1 MESNP
6 SRSNLKRPFF
16 EDDGSDKP
24 PAQKKV
30 RFPKGKKARPGD
42 EAVNRGRPEEAVGVG
57 IGPTPLTDPRSAA
70 KERAQRRSQITT
82 ELFSEETA
90 GILNDVSAAEVS
102 YKDYEDF
109 VEDGIQIEPFNLN
122 KEREEGYFDADGNF
136 VEYANKNEV
145 EDAWLDSVE
154 VDTKYAGKGFAVT
167 KDDDDVQDLSSDD
180 VGKIKRRIADG
191 CSSKQITPRIE
202 SKSFSVRT
210 DNLSR
215 GGAIL
220 ITEKSRG
227 KSSLISLEVD
237 CVVWLRNQLGDALKG
252 CEAQF
257 FRQFKGD
264 SFLFWVERH
273 CNSKGWF
280 LRLSKCTRG
289 VVRSLVIPQGKNA
302 IGWRTMEES
311 LGSLLNLNGKKSSS
325 DDGCDSGRSRSSTF
339 SYRDAVK
346 GSNEV
351 QKDGRRS
358 MGGASRN
365 WNLTMVIER
374 KQVHNSWKEIFGA
387 LPPSIGM
394 AMVTS
399 TDGREL
405 TSTAID
411 EVSALQQD
419 EGQSRSFPVGR
430 TDKDGTRRRKDVC
443 TKSGTAQKGG
453 ISALDW
459 GQREK
464 EGKGSAA
471 PEEFSSLYRM
481 EDFLDD
487 FGVGKVAP
495 IKAVFSGCELAFN
508 STGPKLEKT
517 VQNKHG
523 GSILGAGPLGP
534 VPSLFLPSSKPSR
547 HSDFGPGFF
556 RPSAPPKNP
565 PSASSFFSK
574 YGNGAHTLRRND
586 PKYFGSF
593 KAKEAA
599 ASTDFSDGDDDSC
612 DTDEIDSE
620 LELLSDFGDGL
631 DSFRDSVSKD
641 LLRGDGSVLDFDDV
655 DSSQQ
660 DAGEGLD
667 ITLCEDGMLEKLFGD
682 LTPTPEMEANPD
694 LKGEKEGELKIQL
707 VDPGLSNSSSSVRP
721 VGLKDKTGNN
731 SVKFQT
737 YGRRKESPSVPVKK
751 DVKAKHSGILTKL
764 GISVVP
770 LKKTLIFGKN
780 GGLASASKVLQALRR
795 LKGTSNNKKEKM
807 SAETKRVFD
816 QLTEDATNLMD
827 NGESNVYHE
836 KKEMFEREAEGYE
849 SLARARR
856 EGTSPSAY
864 QGKSVLSMEWGT
876 SSDVTGPGV
885 PSSILPETAVGTSN
899 SNAPTAE
906 TTSNG
911 ADAFDIFAED
921 DEHVIAKPSSEG
933 STVVCGPN
941 SDGVSSLP
949 SNNLNAYSENGVLQ
963 NDYVFDESSGYY
975 YSSSLGCYYDPSTGF
990 YCSAASGLWY
1000 SFNAETG
1007 AYDEIHQAATS
1018 VN

>member
-180 VGKIKRRIADG
+180 VGKIKRRIAD
-191 CSSKQITPRIE
+191 
-202 SKSFSVRT
+202 V
-210 DNLSR
+210 
-215 GGAIL
+215 
-220 ITEKSRG
+220 
-227 KSSLISLEVD
+227 LE
-237 CVVWLRNQLGDALKG
+237 
-252 CEAQF
+252 
-257 FRQFKGD
+257 
-264 SFLFWVERH
+264 
-273 CNSKGWF
+273 
-280 LRLSKCTRG
+280 
-289 VVRSLVIPQGKNA
+289 
-302 IGWRTMEES
+302 
-311 LGSLLNLNGKKSSS
+311 
-325 DDGCDSGRSRSSTF
+325 
-339 SYRDAVK
+339 
-346 GSNEV
+346 
-351 QKDGRRS
+351 
-358 MGGASRN
+358 
-365 WNLTMVIER
+365 
-374 KQVHNSWKEIFGA
+374 
-387 LPPSIGM
+387 
-394 AMVTS
+394 
-399 TDGREL
+399 
-405 TSTAID
+405 
-411 EVSALQQD
+411 
-419 EGQSRSFPVGR
+419 
-430 TDKDGTRRRKDVC
+430 
-443 TKSGTAQKGG
+443 
-453 ISALDW
+453 
-459 GQREK
+459 
-464 EGKGSAA
+464 
-471 PEEFSSLYRM
+471 
-481 EDFLDD
+481 
-487 FGVGKVAP
+487 
-495 IKAVFSGCELAFN
+495 
-508 STGPKLEKT
+508 
-517 VQNKHG
+517 
-523 GSILGAGPLGP
+523 
-534 VPSLFLPSSKPSR
+534 
-547 HSDFGPGFF
+547 PGE
-556 RPSAPPKNP
+556 
-565 PSASSFFSK
+565 
-574 YGNGAHTLRRND
+574 T
-586 PKYFGSF
+586 
-593 KAKEAA
+593 
-599 ASTDFSDGDDDSC
+599 
-612 DTDEIDSE
+612 
-620 LELLSDFGDGL
+620 
-631 DSFRDSVSKD
+631 
-641 LLRGDGSVLDFDDV
+641 
-655 DSSQQ
+655 
-660 DAGEGLD
+660 
-667 ITLCEDGMLEKLFGD
+667 
-682 LTPTPEMEANPD
+682 
-694 LKGEKEGELKIQL
+694 
-707 VDPGLSNSSSSVRP
+707 
-721 VGLKDKTGNN
+721 
-731 SVKFQT
+731 
-737 YGRRKESPSVPVKK
+737 
-751 DVKAKHSGILTKL
+751 
-764 GISVVP
+764 
-770 LKKTLIFGKN
+770 
-780 GGLASASKVLQALRR
+780 VLQALRR

-807 SAETKRVFD
+807 SAKTKRVFD

-849 SLARARR
+849 SLARARI
-856 EGTSPSAY
+856 EGTSTSAY

-876 SSDVTGPGV
+876 SSDVTGP
-885 PSSILPETAVGTSN
+885 SSILPETAVGTSI
-899 SNAPTAE
+899 SNAPAAE

-933 STVVCGPN
+933 STVICGPN

>member
-6 SRSNLKRPFF
+6 RSNLKRPFF

-102 YKDYEDF
+102 FKDYEDF

-180 VGKIKRRIADG
+180 VGKIKRRIAD
-191 CSSKQITPRIE
+191 
-202 SKSFSVRT
+202 V
-210 DNLSR
+210 
-215 GGAIL
+215 
-220 ITEKSRG
+220 
-227 KSSLISLEVD
+227 LE
-237 CVVWLRNQLGDALKG
+237 
-252 CEAQF
+252 
-257 FRQFKGD
+257 
-264 SFLFWVERH
+264 
-273 CNSKGWF
+273 
-280 LRLSKCTRG
+280 
-289 VVRSLVIPQGKNA
+289 
-302 IGWRTMEES
+302 
-311 LGSLLNLNGKKSSS
+311 
-325 DDGCDSGRSRSSTF
+325 
-339 SYRDAVK
+339 
-346 GSNEV
+346 
-351 QKDGRRS
+351 
-358 MGGASRN
+358 
-365 WNLTMVIER
+365 
-374 KQVHNSWKEIFGA
+374 
-387 LPPSIGM
+387 
-394 AMVTS
+394 
-399 TDGREL
+399 
-405 TSTAID
+405 
-411 EVSALQQD
+411 
-419 EGQSRSFPVGR
+419 
-430 TDKDGTRRRKDVC
+430 
-443 TKSGTAQKGG
+443 
-453 ISALDW
+453 
-459 GQREK
+459 
-464 EGKGSAA
+464 
-471 PEEFSSLYRM
+471 
-481 EDFLDD
+481 
-487 FGVGKVAP
+487 
-495 IKAVFSGCELAFN
+495 
-508 STGPKLEKT
+508 
-517 VQNKHG
+517 
-523 GSILGAGPLGP
+523 
-534 VPSLFLPSSKPSR
+534 
-547 HSDFGPGFF
+547 PGE
-556 RPSAPPKNP
+556 
-565 PSASSFFSK
+565 
-574 YGNGAHTLRRND
+574 T
-586 PKYFGSF
+586 
-593 KAKEAA
+593 
-599 ASTDFSDGDDDSC
+599 
-612 DTDEIDSE
+612 
-620 LELLSDFGDGL
+620 
-631 DSFRDSVSKD
+631 
-641 LLRGDGSVLDFDDV
+641 
-655 DSSQQ
+655 
-660 DAGEGLD
+660 
-667 ITLCEDGMLEKLFGD
+667 
-682 LTPTPEMEANPD
+682 
-694 LKGEKEGELKIQL
+694 
-707 VDPGLSNSSSSVRP
+707 
-721 VGLKDKTGNN
+721 
-731 SVKFQT
+731 
-737 YGRRKESPSVPVKK
+737 
-751 DVKAKHSGILTKL
+751 
-764 GISVVP
+764 
-770 LKKTLIFGKN
+770 
-780 GGLASASKVLQALRR
+780 VLQALRR

-856 EGTSPSAY
+856 EGTSTSAY

-921 DEHVIAKPSSEG
+921 DEHVIAKLSSEG